1 MNLTSNKLKETQL
14 TLEQLVKIEIDKP
27 NTNYAKV
34 NRLTKVIQ
42 EIDILRRETWNNE
55 TFGEY
60 EEIVDN
66 ALSFCSDDIP
76 F

>member
-42 EIDILRRETWNNE
+42 EIDILRQETWNNE